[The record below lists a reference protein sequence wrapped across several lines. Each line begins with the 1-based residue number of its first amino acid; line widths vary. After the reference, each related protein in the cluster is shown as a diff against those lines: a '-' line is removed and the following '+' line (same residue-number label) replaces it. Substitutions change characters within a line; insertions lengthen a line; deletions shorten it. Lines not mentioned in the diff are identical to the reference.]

1 MAKNELRERLILRLL
16 VHGVVSD
23 ADAEDVVSNIDEFL
37 DRYEEKDLTMD
48 KVETLYKEI
57 RDRMKK
63 S

>member
-63 S
+63 N